1 MFFFGFGTWNLQ
13 AFEAVQYDVTI
24 TLRVREL
31 PQKGKKIVQAKK
43 GDLVHEHFLKKGAE
57 VW

>member
-1 MFFFGFGTWNLQ
+1 LQ

-31 PQKGKKIVQAKK
+31 PQKGKKNRAGQE
-43 GDLVHEHFLKKGAE
+43 GRLGT
-57 VW
+57 